1 MKNMNFPISE
11 AVMAALNNPIVD
23 FLSLDLNGT
32 ESAVLETLNWTNL
45 NISAMSIEMS
55 NINNKKDIYML
66 LEQKS
71 FSYVK
76 SAGFSDIFLT
86 KKA

>member
-1 MKNMNFPISE
+1 
-11 AVMAALNNPIVD
+11 MAALNNPIVD
-23 FLSLDLNGT
+23 FLSLDINGN

-45 NISAMSIEMS
+45 KISAMLVEIS

-66 LEQKS
+66 LGQKS

-76 SAGFSDIFLT
+76 SVGFSDVFRT

>member
-1 MKNMNFPISE
+1 
-11 AVMAALNNPIVD
+11 MAALNNPIVD
-23 FLSLDLNGT
+23 LLSLDLNGN

-45 NISAMSIEMS
+45 KISSMSVEMS
-55 NINNKKDIYML
+55 NINNKKDVYML
-66 LEQKS
+66 LGQKS

>member
-1 MKNMNFPISE
+1 
-11 AVMAALNNPIVD
+11 MAALNNPLVD
-23 FLSLDLNGT
+23 FLSLDLNGN
-32 ESAVLETLNWTNL
+32 ESAVLETLNWTSL
-45 NISAMSIEMS
+45 NISAMSVEMS